1 MEITDFLANDNYI
14 IVNKD
19 LIKKIGLNEAVI
31 LGELASEYKNW
42 KSKEKL
48 IDDMFYSTISNIEKN
63 TGLNEYQQRKS
74 FKILKELNL
83 IEYKVKGIPA
93 TRYIK
98 INQEQ
103 VAKILDIKFFN
114 NLSSS
119 SLKFKELDIENLKG
133 NNNNINNNKNN
144 NNKKEKYF
152 DNKELNDLF
161 IEFLELRKKIKCKNT
176 DRAITLLLNE
186 LNKYDDDIKIQMLN
200 NSIMNSWKSVYPV
213 KNKKLPK
220 WFDKEQKI
228 EETKKEDKEE
238 LDKILKELEN
248 V

>member
-103 VAKILDIKFFN
+103 VIKILNIKFFN

-119 SLKFKELDIENLKG
+119 SLKFEELDIENLKG
-133 NNNNINNNKNN
+133 NNNISNNNINNNK
-144 NNKKEKYF
+144 KEITKEKFETFYSAYPKKVKKADVEKWF
-152 DNKELNDLF
+152 IKHKPSDEEFKKIMQGLENYKTIWKDKDKQFIPYPTTWLNGRQWEDE
-161 IEFLELRKKIKCKNT
+161 IERKKTEDEIWKEFH
-176 DRAITLLLNE
+176 DE
-186 LNKYDDDIKIQMLN
+186 LVARGEI
-200 NSIMNSWKSVYPV
+200 
-213 KNKKLPK
+213 
-220 WFDKEQKI
+220 
-228 EETKKEDKEE
+228 
-238 LDKILKELEN
+238 
-248 V
+248 

>member
-31 LGELASEYKNW
+31 LGELASEYRSW

-103 VAKILDIKFFN
+103 VAEILNIKFFN
-114 NLSSS
+114 NSSSS
-119 SLKFKELDIENLKG
+119 SLNFKELDVENLKG

-144 NNKKEKYF
+144 NKEIYKERFEIFYNEYPKKVKKPLVEKWFYKNKPDEELFNNIMKGLENYKTIWNDKQFIPYPTTWLNGRQWEDEIEK
-152 DNKELNDLF
+152 
-161 IEFLELRKKIKCKNT
+161 KKTFEEIW
-176 DRAITLLLNE
+176 E
-186 LNKYDDDIKIQMLN
+186 EIQM
-200 NSIMNSWKSVYPV
+200 
-213 KNKKLPK
+213 
-220 WFDKEQKI
+220 
-228 EETKKEDKEE
+228 
-238 LDKILKELEN
+238 EN
-248 V
+248 ENECTGD